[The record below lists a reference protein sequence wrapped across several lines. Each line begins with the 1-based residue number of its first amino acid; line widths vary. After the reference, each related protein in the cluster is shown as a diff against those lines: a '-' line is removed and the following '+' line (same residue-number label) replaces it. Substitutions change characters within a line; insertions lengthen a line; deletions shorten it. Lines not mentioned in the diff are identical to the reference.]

1 MRAGLRA
8 KFAGVYENQK
18 SLLGRETA
26 HNPNP
31 SGGERGERTYRSG
44 LLMKALSG
52 RVRILK
58 NSKLKLRVGFK
69 KRDAMTS
76 DSSKDKPEV
85 FLSGV
90 VEGNKRSFDE
100 KAYRV
105 SLFAYEPT
113 KAHLPQRRPFYAD

>member
-26 HNPNP
+26 HNRNP
-31 SGGERGERTYRSG
+31 STERPG

-76 DSSKDKPEV
+76 DSSKDKTEV

-100 KAYRV
+100 KAHRV
-105 SLFAYEPT
+105 SLFTYEPS
-113 KAHLPQRRPFYAD
+113 KAHLPQKRPCYED